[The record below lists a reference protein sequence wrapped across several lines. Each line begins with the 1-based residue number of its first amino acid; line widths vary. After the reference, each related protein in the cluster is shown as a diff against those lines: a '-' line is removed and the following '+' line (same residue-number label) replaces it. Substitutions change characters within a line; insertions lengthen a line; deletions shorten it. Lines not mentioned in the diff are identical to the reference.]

1 MLHEL
6 CFGFHIITMLHLSI
20 FERLSN
26 PYDNVRTYVI
36 SKCDAV
42 GLLLLLLLF
51 YFFINIFSVRLLSVL
66 RDHSVFVILATT
78 ANE

>member
-1 MLHEL
+1 
-6 CFGFHIITMLHLSI
+6 MLHLSI

-42 GLLLLLLLF
+42 KVIIIIIIL
-51 YFFINIFSVRLLSVL
+51 FFINIFSVRLLSVL